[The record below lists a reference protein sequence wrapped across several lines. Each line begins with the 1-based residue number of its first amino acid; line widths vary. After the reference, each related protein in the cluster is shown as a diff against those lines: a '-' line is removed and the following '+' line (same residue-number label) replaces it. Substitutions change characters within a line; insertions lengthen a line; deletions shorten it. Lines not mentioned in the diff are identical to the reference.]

1 MFGREE
7 QLRALEEGLAEAA
20 AGRPRIALVTGE
32 AGVGKT
38 RLLQALEAE
47 ARSRGFLVLHGESV
61 EFGGEE
67 LPYAPITAA
76 LRGLPEDWTVPAEAR
91 EPLDVLLPD
100 PVPAAPAPAGARPGG
115 AFGQA
120 RLYEVLLGLLARL
133 ATERAPVLI
142 ALEDLH
148 WADRSTRN
156 LLPFLARNLRAE
168 RIAVAVTYR
177 TEELLADN
185 PLRPLVAEL
194 IRRPVVTGIE
204 LEPLA
209 PADAARQLEMIAG
222 RPLPA
227 SLVADLH
234 ARTGGNPFFLEELF
248 AAQEGGDVPR
258 SIAETLLLRTRRLD
272 AAAVRLLRLVAA
284 AGGRIGFDLLDE
296 LVPERELPG
305 ALRAGLEAGILVR
318 EADDRGI
325 GFRHALMSEVVYGE
339 LLPPERKRLHR
350 AIARGAGGSAGCRR
364 LAARRPVVPRRRPR
378 RRARRV
384 GQRRARG
391 RARVRVHRGPDA
403 YGALAR
409 AVGRRRR
416 LRRRSTR
423 RSCCR
428 APPRPP
434 ASRATA
440 SARCSSRSTRSAR
453 STRRASPSARRCST
467 SGSASITSGTT
478 SARWSTTAARWRCCP
493 ATPARSEPGCWP
505 PRATR

>member
-76 LRGLPEDWTVPAEAR
+76 LRGLPEDWTVPADAR

-133 ATERAPVLI
+133 ATERAPVLV

-194 IRRPVVTGIE
+194 IRRPAVTGIE

-248 AAQEGGDVPR
+248 AAQEGGERSARASPR
-258 SIAETLLLRTRRLD
+258 PCCCAPGGSTRRPCGSCGSSP
-272 AAAVRLLRLVAA
+272 RPA
-284 AGGRIGFDLLDE
+284 AGSASTSWTSSFRSPSCRAPCAPDSRRGSWCGR
-296 LVPERELPG
+296 PTT
-305 ALRAGLEAGILVR
+305 
-318 EADDRGI
+318 
-325 GFRHALMSEVVYGE
+325 
-339 LLPPERKRLHR
+339 
-350 AIARGAGGSAGCRR
+350 GGSA
-364 LAARRPVVPRRRPR
+364 
-378 RRARRV
+378 
-384 GQRRARG
+384 
-391 RARVRVHRGPDA
+391 
-403 YGALAR
+403 
-409 AVGRRRR
+409 
-416 LRRRSTR
+416 S
-423 RSCCR
+423 
-428 APPRPP
+428 
-434 ASRATA
+434 
-440 SARCSSRSTRSAR
+440 
-453 STRRASPSARRCST
+453 
-467 SGSASITSGTT
+467 
-478 SARWSTTAARWRCCP
+478 
-493 ATPARSEPGCWP
+493 ATP
-505 PRATR
+505 